1 MLIEANRVDMSNSRR
16 VFFQTS
22 AALAAGLIG
31 APQLLQSEVAASKP
45 QANAP
50 APMPVNVVQV
60 PRMKFGNVEIS
71 RMVIGV
77 NPLYGFAHYN
87 MNYAR
92 TMAEW
97 YTQERVC
104 EVLHR
109 ASA

>member
-1 MLIEANRVDMSNSRR
+1 MSKSRR
-16 VFFQTS
+16 EFLQDG
-22 AALAAGLIG
+22 AALAAGLGG
-31 APQLLQSEVAASKP
+31 APQLLHSQAARQEDGNEPGSQQP
-45 QANAP
+45 LIAP
-50 APMPVNVVQV
+50 VQV
-60 PRMKFGNVEIS
+60 PRMKFGAVEIS

-77 NPLYGFAHYN
+77 NPMYGFAHYN